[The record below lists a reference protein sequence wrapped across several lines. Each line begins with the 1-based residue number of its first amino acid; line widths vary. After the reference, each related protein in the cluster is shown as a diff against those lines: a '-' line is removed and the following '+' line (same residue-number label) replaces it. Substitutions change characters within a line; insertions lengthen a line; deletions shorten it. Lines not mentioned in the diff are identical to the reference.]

1 MKNLKQLLISILLLC
16 CVLCINAQTEVTVI
30 ENDGTTSTIVVSDLG
45 KIYFSAERLY
55 IDAGDGAVSDF
66 AVADIRKLTFNSL
79 YVGVNQPDNYSPVL
93 LYPNPAT
100 NFFKIAA
107 ENTETLHL
115 QLFSLTG
122 QLLTDTYCQAD
133 EAVNIS
139 ELQSG
144 IYFVKVN
151 GVTFK
156 LLKK

>member
-1 MKNLKQLLISILLLC
+1 MKTFQQLLITLLLLC
-16 CVLCINAQTEVTVI
+16 SAFCANAQAEVTVV
-30 ENDGTTSTIVVSDLG
+30 ENNGTISTIVVSNLG
-45 KIYFSAERLY
+45 KIYFSAERMY
-55 IDAGDGAVSDF
+55 IDAGEGSVSEFAVS
-66 AVADIRKLTFNSL
+66 DIRKLTFNTVTEIQNHKSEA
-79 YVGVNQPDNYSPVL
+79 NML

-100 NFFKIAA
+100 DFFKIAA
-107 ENTETLHL
+107 ESERILHV

-122 QLLTDTYCQAD
+122 QLLSDTFCQTN

-151 GVTFK
+151 GATFK